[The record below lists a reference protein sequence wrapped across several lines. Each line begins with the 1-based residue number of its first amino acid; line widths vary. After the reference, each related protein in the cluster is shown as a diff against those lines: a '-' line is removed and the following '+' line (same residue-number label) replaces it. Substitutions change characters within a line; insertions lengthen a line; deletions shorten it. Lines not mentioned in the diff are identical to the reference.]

1 MKTLGSRIREA
12 RGRKGLRQK
21 DVAAQLGVRDA
32 TISQWETNRE
42 KPGRERLLALAALLD
57 TTADDLAREP
67 IVNHKDGIFL
77 PPTDSIVPQTE
88 AALANVAEQHF
99 QQMPQNVPVMG
110 TAAAGAEGEFVLNG
124 EISEYVRRPP
134 GIANAPQVFAIWVTG
149 SSMYPRFAEGE
160 LAFVHPGRRPT
171 PGDDVLIE
179 LNPTADG
186 ARPAFIKRLVKRTAD
201 ALVVE
206 QFNPPSQ
213 ITFALT
219 TVAAVFRILSVTD
232 LLGI

>member
-1 MKTLGSRIREA
+1 
-12 RGRKGLRQK
+12 
-21 DVAAQLGVRDA
+21 
-32 TISQWETNRE
+32 
-42 KPGRERLLALAALLD
+42 LLALAELLD
-57 TTADDLAREP
+57 TSMDDLAREP
-67 IVNHKDGIFL
+67 IVNHKDAILL
-77 PPTDSIVPQTE
+77 PPSDSIVPQTE

-110 TAAAGAEGEFVLNG
+110 TASAGVEGEFVLNG

-160 LAFVHPGRRPT
+160 LAFVHPGRRAT

-179 LNPTADG
+179 LNPAADG
-186 ARPAFIKRLVKRTAD
+186 SRPAFIKRLVKRTAD
-201 ALVVE
+201 ALIVE
-206 QFNPPSQ
+206 QFNPPGQ
-213 ITFALT
+213 LTFTLST
-219 TVAAVFRILSVTD
+219 IAAVFRILSVTD